1 MKRVCKNII
10 GLGTPV
16 ANLIILV
23 AAVLLSTVVTYFAVN
38 VTSTQV
44 QKENLYLT
52 KCHMWY
58 KNSTYSVGCLVVINN
73 GAVDVVLNKIV
84 VKGQECPWNGT
95 TTYILYNKTSEIL
108 SGDLPYVPN
117 FNKDET
123 NEVLIG
129 DKNYTFKVAGDDFV
143 LQSGWTM
150 MFYIVNPGRITVY
163 DVGLPV
169 RMVIST
175 AQAVYCVETNVQ
187 SAT

>member
-1 MKRVCKNII
+1 MRVIWKNIMA
-10 GLGTPV
+10 LGTPV
-16 ANLIILV
+16 ANLMILV
-23 AAVLLSTVVTYFAVN
+23 VAVLLSTVVTFFAIN
-38 VTSTQV
+38 VTGTQV

-52 KCHMWY
+52 KGHLWY
-58 KNSTYSVGCLVVINN
+58 KNSTNSVGCLVVVNN
-73 GAVDVVLNKIV
+73 GAVDVVLNKII

-108 SGDLPYVPN
+108 AADLPYVSN
-117 FNKDET
+117 FNKTGT
-123 NEVLIG
+123 NTISIG
-129 DKNYTFKVAGDDFV
+129 GENFVFKVAGDDFV

-150 MFYIVNPGRITVY
+150 MFYIVNPGHITVY